1 MATGKEIKRLR
12 GNLSAEKVAEFIG
25 VNASRLRKWEE
36 RDSDPK
42 DTDDVRKVEDY
53 FGVSL
58 SELAGLTNFAFVKKP
73 PKNPDITPGSQSEVV
88 LLRQI
93 IQLKD
98 QIIGMQSKEN
108 SGLQTQLDAA
118 IKRIEAIDG
127 KVESCTRLIQENNN
141 LSVESNRLT
150 KEGNEF
156 LKQLEGLAELAKSER
171 LQEAANLQTPYTK
184 KRDGKGS
191 QASSKSGK

>member
-1 MATGKEIKRLR
+1 MQLIDQIRKEL
-12 GNLSAEKVAEFIG
+12 
-25 VNASRLRKWEE
+25 
-36 RDSDPK
+36 K
-42 DTDDVRKVEDY
+42 DK
-53 FGVSL
+53 GVSVLKL
-58 SELAGLTNFAFVKKP
+58 SNETGISAYKIYKWLDGKATPKHEDSKKLEQWLRNELEDVPPGNGESGNVP